1 MKSQIEISNRDS
13 EGSLDIIWYNGL
25 EIVVNNNPILL
36 SWDDRK
42 VEYGWLYALI
52 NQIDKKICSEFRRI
66 ELALSFKSLI
76 ESKIEIERLISLFV
90 DGEYRISKYVT
101 EKKQPGKYQRNSD
114 TSIEIANKII
124 DKKNESFLEES
135 FADHFVTTYER
146 NKMTP
151 TLLNWTTD
159 GFPTLQDPIISLKS
173 KNEIDDNLVN
183 RYEQEIKN
191 ENFTYCLLF
200 SNFSE
205 NEDSLNSYCIGTIEI
220 LIAYRNLGVQPRFI
234 ELKKINDE
242 SKKLDDDKIIE
253 LNKSLYHW
261 QMNSIFEGYFNNPL
275 EIQRILKLSEHP
287 FKRFIKQGTIR
298 EYWPNR
304 NLKSDGSYHLNKFV
318 GIVKNYYPDGQV
330 KSIWFYNNE
339 GEKIRPIKRYFP
351 TGQLQSEF
359 IYNDGDE
366 FGTNRTYRI
375 DGSLSGISH
384 YYDGVCYI
392 MKDGKYYLKDGKS
405 KIYYHENGRESY
417 VAYYKD
423 GKEINWE
430 KFDINGKLIDEFKN
444 SA

>member
-1 MKSQIEISNRDS
+1 MKSQIEISNQNS
-13 EGSLDIIWYNGL
+13 EGSFDIIWHNGL
-25 EIVVNNNPILL
+25 ELVVNKKPILL
-36 SWDDRK
+36 SWDNRK

-52 NQIDKKICSEFRRI
+52 NQIDIKICSEFRRI
-66 ELALSFKSLI
+66 EFALSSKSLI

-101 EKKQPGKYQRNSD
+101 AKKQPGKYQRNSD
-114 TSIEIANKII
+114 ISLEIANKIV
-124 DKKNESFLEES
+124 DKKHESSLEES
-135 FADHFVTTYER
+135 FPDYFVTTYER

-173 KNEIDDNLVN
+173 KNQIDDNLVN
-183 RYEQEIKN
+183 KYEQEIKN
-191 ENFTYCLLF
+191 ENFISCLLL

-220 LIAYRNLGVQPRFI
+220 LIAYRNLRVQPRFI

-242 SKKLDDDKIIE
+242 SKKLDDDKIFE
-253 LNKSLYHW
+253 LNKLLYHW
-261 QMNSIFEGYFNNPL
+261 QLSSIFDGYFNYPSEL
-275 EIQRILKLSEHP
+275 QRILKLSEHP
-287 FKRFIKQGTIR
+287 FKRFIKQGIVR
-298 EYWPNR
+298 EYWPNS
-304 NLKSDGSYHLNKFV
+304 NLKSDGRCQLNKFI
-318 GIVKNYYPDGQV
+318 GIVKNYYPNGQV
-330 KSIWFYNNE
+330 KSIWFHNNE
-339 GEKIRPIKRYFP
+339 GEKIRPNKRYFP
-351 TGQLQSEF
+351 KGQLQSEF

-366 FGTNRTYRI
+366 FGINRTYRI
-375 DGSLSGISH
+375 DGSLSGIT
-384 YYDGVCYI
+384 YYNDGECYI
-392 MKDGKYYLKDGKS
+392 MKNGKYYIKDGRS

-430 KFDINGKLIDEFKN
+430 KFDVNGKLIDELKN